1 MADGAAPKTQ
11 DHFRNM
17 FHKRPLDDAGLPP
30 PKAEASTA
38 SRLAHQPLPPPKEDR
53 AKRPAA
59 GADEDPAEE
68 QLDEDAIE
76 DALFGDSMPEAK
88 EISAEE
94 ARRNAQQVTSNKSLV
109 KDHQPLPPGWV
120 QRVSKKKSQGKV
132 YYVNLRTVRPLPH
145 THRRQCPAKLPACA
159 LPRGAATDRTVLLVE
174 KVSARAPGGGS
185 HRRAGGGSSGSW
197 PRRKEAE
204 DEDEGSECVRCS
216 RAPRCRDE
224 KGGEVRKSLDDV
236 RAANR
241 KQHERGQLV

>member
-1 MADGAAPKTQ
+1 MADAAAPKTQ

-30 PKAEASTA
+30 PKAEVPATASTA

-53 AKRPAA
+53 ARRPAA
-59 GADEDPAEE
+59 EADEDSAEE

-132 YYVNLRTVRPLPH
+132 YYVNLRTVRAPAPRPPPFPPGFPP
-145 THRRQCPAKLPACA
+145 HRRGYAAKLSASA
-159 LPRGAATDRTVLLVE
+159 LRTVRLPLT
-174 KVSARAPGGGS
+174 AA
-185 HRRAGGGSSGSW
+185 
-197 PRRKEAE
+197 
-204 DEDEGSECVRCS
+204 CCS
-216 RAPRCRDE
+216 
-224 KGGEVRKSLDDV
+224 
-236 RAANR
+236 
-241 KQHERGQLV
+241 